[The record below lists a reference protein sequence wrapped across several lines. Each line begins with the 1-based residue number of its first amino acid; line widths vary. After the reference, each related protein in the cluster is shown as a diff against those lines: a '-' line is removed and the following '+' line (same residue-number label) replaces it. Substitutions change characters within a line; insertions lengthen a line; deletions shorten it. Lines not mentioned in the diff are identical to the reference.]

1 MKIEI
6 KAHVAEHR
14 EARKANKQLR
24 EFRSNWNMRYKEEM
38 EMLLAPNEED
48 DLGIGG
54 SSAVSPSNS
63 NPYTVLKNHVDL
75 AVRQLNDATRN
86 GVRLD
91 QKNFVLLDVASN
103 LADAVKQTKKMEG

>member
-1 MKIEI
+1 
-6 KAHVAEHR
+6 
-14 EARKANKQLR
+14 
-24 EFRSNWNMRYKEEM
+24 M

-48 DLGIGG
+48 YLGVGG

-63 NPYTVLKNHVDL
+63 NPYTVLKNHVSL
-75 AVRQLNDATRN
+75 AVRQLNEATKN

-103 LADAVKQTKKMEG
+103 LADAVKQCDRLED

>member
-1 MKIEI
+1 MRIEI
-6 KAHVAEHR
+6 KAHVAENI
-14 EARKANKQLR
+14 EKRKANKQLR
-24 EFRSNWNMRYKEEM
+24 EFRNNWSLRYQEEM

-48 DLGIGG
+48 YLGVSG

-63 NPYTVLKNHVDL
+63 NPYTVLKNHVSL
-75 AVRQLNDATRN
+75 AVRQLNEATKN

-103 LADAVKQTKKMEG
+103 LADAIKQCDRLED